1 VVERKVVD
9 LSFSRC
15 FQLRPGG
22 VECDA
27 NGLRVG
33 GVSLLVRVATGRWS
47 GRDEAALSRE
57 LAKVYGFPVDF
68 ASKRG
73 GVEAVAAALTNG
85 ELARAQIIALLLQLP
100 DPSGA
105 ADERSGDSERR
116 RLASDLIACGL
127 LKADADWDDKHP
139 RTGEPPNPGWFAPT
153 SQARGSEAPAAK
165 PSSAA
170 YAGAR
175 GDAAPDLD
183 SATAA
188 PDFQDAPSASG
199 APATPE
205 VDRRG
210 EEPSK
215 TLEQAFEEEYDDLGP
230 VEFAKRV
237 IQFGD
242 HLAREGATLPRAEKD
257 RAVAQ
262 YAFLEDRLSFWLAYE
277 YTPPTARG
285 NLLSAAQFLFQGVN
299 LSGIAQPGHLPKSM
313 LDVAA
318 DVWANDNPPLRPRF
332 PADPS
337 VELTPKP
344 PSAPEAPIEPEEAPR
359 PEVAPRPEA
368 PAAPDR
374 EVEGLG
380 GIVDNGEVGIV
391 WDGGIKGQGDPF
403 QRYCER
409 QLPNSEALPETSKTF
424 DQIVRAT
431 GTAISDKSLNALRF
445 SYVKNPQRI
454 YWRLKSYVD
463 AAADYEPWTKFDLD
477 ATTIQAKMILL
488 AVPEYT
494 SPTQWRYL
502 FAALRYG
509 GERGVSIV
517 ITRIRE

>member
-1 VVERKVVD
+1 MVD

-27 NGLRVG
+27 NGLPIG
-33 GVSLLVRVATGRWS
+33 GVSLLARIARGRWS
-47 GRDEAALSRE
+47 ARDEASLSRE

-68 ASKRG
+68 APKRR
-73 GVEAVAAALTNG
+73 GVEAVAAALTKG
-85 ELARAQIIALLLQLP
+85 ELARAQIITLLLQLP
-100 DPSGA
+100 DPSGVV
-105 ADERSGDSERR
+105 DERSDDSDRR
-116 RLASDLIACGL
+116 RLARDLVACGL

-153 SQARGSEAPAAK
+153 SEARSPEAPAAK

-170 YAGAR
+170 DAGAR
-175 GDAAPDLD
+175 GEDAPDLD

-188 PDFQDAPSASG
+188 QDFQDAPSASG

-242 HLAREGATLPRAEKD
+242 RLAREGANLPPAEKN

-262 YAFLEDRLSFWLAYE
+262 YAFLEGRLSFWLGYE

-299 LSGIAQPGHLPKSM
+299 LSGIAKPGHLPKSM

-318 DVWANDNPPLRPRF
+318 DVWANDNPPLRPRV
-332 PADPS
+332 PADPALEIS
-337 VELTPKP
+337 
-344 PSAPEAPIEPEEAPR
+344 
-359 PEVAPRPEA
+359 PEA
-368 PAAPDR
+368 PAAPEAR
-374 EVEGLG
+374 LAPKETEGLG
-380 GIVDNGEVGIV
+380 GIVDNGEVGVV
-391 WDGGIKGQGDPF
+391 WSGGIKDQGQPF
-403 QRYCER
+403 ETYVEAQIANSK
-409 QLPNSEALPETSKTF
+409 QLPATAKTF
-424 DQIVRAT
+424 DQLDLAT
-431 GTAISDKSLNALRF
+431 RTAVSDKTLNTLSF
-445 SYVKNPQRI
+445 SYIKNPQRI
-454 YWRLKSYVD
+454 YWRLKQYVD
-463 AAADYEPWTKFDLD
+463 EAADYESRTDFDVD
-477 ATTIQAKMILL
+477 SEDIPAKTI
-488 AVPEYT
+488 
-494 SPTQWRYL
+494 
-502 FAALRYG
+502 
-509 GERGVSIV
+509 
-517 ITRIRE
+517 

>member
-1 VVERKVVD
+1 MGA
-9 LSFSRC
+9 LSCVRF
-15 FQLRPGG
+15 FQLRSGG
-22 VECDA
+22 VECD
-27 NGLRVG
+27 GDGPRVG
-33 GVSLLVRVATGRWS
+33 GVALLARDATGRWA
-47 GRDEAALSRE
+47 GRDEGDLSRE
-57 LAKVYGFPVDF
+57 LAKLYGFPIDF
-68 ASKRG
+68 GAKRR

-85 ELARAQIIALLLQLP
+85 ELARAQIVTLLRQLP

-105 ADERSGDSERR
+105 ADERSGDSEKR
-116 RLASDLIACGL
+116 RLARDLIACGL
-127 LKADADWDDKHP
+127 LKADADWDEKHP

-153 SQARGSEAPAAK
+153 SEARGSEAPAAK

-170 YAGAR
+170 DAGAR
-175 GDAAPDLD
+175 GDAPPELD
-183 SATAA
+183 SAMAA
-188 PDFQDAPSASG
+188 PDFQDALPASG

-215 TLEQAFEEEYDDLGP
+215 TLEQAFEDEYDDLGP

-242 HLAREGATLPRAEKD
+242 HLAREGANLPPAEKD

-262 YAFLEDRLSFWLAYE
+262 YAFLEGRLSFWLAYE

-285 NLLSAAQFLFQGVN
+285 NLLSAAQLLFQGVN
-299 LSGIAQPGHLPKSM
+299 LSGIARPGHLPKSM

-344 PSAPEAPIEPEEAPR
+344 NSAPEAPLEPEEAPR
-359 PEVAPRPEA
+359 PQVAPRPEA
-368 PAAPDR
+368 PAAPDT

-391 WDGGIKGQGDPF
+391 WEGGIKGQGDPF
-403 QRYCER
+403 QRYCGK

-424 DQIVRAT
+424 DQYARAT
-431 GTAISDKSLNALRF
+431 GTAVSDKTLNTLSF
-445 SYVKNPQRI
+445 SYVRNPQRI
-454 YWRLKSYVD
+454 YWRLKRYVD
-463 AAADYEPWTKFDLD
+463 AAADYEPRTKFDLD